1 MTYIM
6 LKAPL
11 NSNQP
16 TNRNRPRLRPNI
28 DWPNV
33 HVTFRC
39 EILISL
45 TTFGFLAFAV
55 LIIAKVYSV
64 YKSCRNSLFL
74 CIQHCE
80 KWTLFV
86 LQTVQQRGAA
96 VIQARKLSSA
106 MSAAKATGDHLR
118 DWWNGTKQVGT
129 FWLLLDF
136 IHFGIFFSA
145 ASGWISGNETF
156 GTCGECVLLFLLVML
171 SCDKGSSVLR

>member
-1 MTYIM
+1 M
-6 LKAPL
+6 
-11 NSNQP
+11 
-16 TNRNRPRLRPNI
+16 
-28 DWPNV
+28 
-33 HVTFRC
+33 TFRC

-136 IHFGIFFSA
+136 IHFGIFFLPLPVGSLEMKHLGLVENVFYCFYWWCWVA
-145 ASGWISGNETF
+145 IKGAVSWGKASGWSRALCSF
-156 GTCGECVLLFLLVML
+156 LECSVMEQ
-171 SCDKGSSVLR
+171 VEEVN